1 MSLIKEYFTPV
12 SLDEDMIEE
21 LLPTFVEEVEEDM
34 QKLIEC
40 FNENETD
47 GVKKRVHKIKGV
59 AKCYGAHSL
68 VEKSEKIEA
77 CIEEKSSELI
87 ELIEELR
94 QEVMSLKASWLK
106 IQQQ

>member
-1 MSLIKEYFTPV
+1 
-12 SLDEDMIEE
+12 MIEE

-59 AKCYGAHSL
+59 AKCYGAH
-68 VEKSEKIEA
+68 
-77 CIEEKSSELI
+77 
-87 ELIEELR
+87 
-94 QEVMSLKASWLK
+94 
-106 IQQQ
+106 